1 MAITDTWL
9 KSNSGTNQDKLFE
22 KTDRDGLSVRV
33 SKKGKL
39 TFQMRF
45 RYGGKAARVDLGT
58 YPLLS
63 LKDARVEV
71 LVLRAKL
78 EKGHDPRVVKYLNK
92 TAIQTAHTVKSLFEE
107 WYNLFCS
114 QNYKNHKEIKRTFE
128 IYVFPS
134 VGKLPANEVTLHAW
148 LHLLETIAKK
158 TPHIAKRTLTVSKSM
173 MNWAVKRRLIER
185 NELADINAKTDLN
198 IGQSKTTRTLTDD
211 DIRSLYIA
219 LSGCQIEPRSR
230 LLVQLILMFA
240 CRLSELRLAKKSD
253 FDFDKGI
260 WTVPAEN
267 HKMGYKTGKP
277 LIRPIIDEF
286 KPLIIS
292 AMQLSSSD
300 QLFTGRNGKAVRRE
314 SVSQLPKILIGWC
327 ERYGHKTNAW
337 SIHDLRRT
345 ARTHLSRLTTADVAE
360 IMLGHALPGIRAVYD
375 QHDYI
380 EEQALAYKNWW
391 GKLQRILHPEDNQ
404 NVVAIQKKLTVLY
417 Q

>member
-1 MAITDTWL
+1 MAISDTWL
-9 KSNSGTNQDKLFE
+9 KSNSGTNQGKLFE

-33 SKKGKL
+33 SKKGKI

-71 LVLRAKL
+71 LALRAKL

-92 TAIQTAHTVKSLFEE
+92 TAIQTAHTVKSLFAE

-114 QNYKNHKEIKRTFE
+114 QNYKNHIAIKRTFE
-128 IYVFPS
+128 IYVFPFI
-134 VGKLPANEVTLHAW
+134 GKLPVSEVTLHAW
-148 LHLLETIAKK
+148 LNLLEGIAKDA
-158 TPHIAKRTLTVSKSM
+158 PSIAKRVLTISKSM
-173 MNWAVKRRLIER
+173 IGWGVKRRLVER
-185 NELADINAKTDLN
+185 NELSDVNAKTDLN
-198 IGQSKTTRTLTDD
+198 ISHSKTTRTLTDE

-219 LSGCQIEPRSR
+219 LNGCRMEPRSK

-267 HKMGYKTGKP
+267 HKMGHKTGKP
-277 LIRPIIDEF
+277 LIRPIIDEY
-286 KPLIIS
+286 KPMIIS

-300 QLFTGRNGKAVRRE
+300 LLFTSSKGKAIRRE
-314 SVSQLPKILIGWC
+314 SVSQLPKNLIDWC

-380 EEQALAYKNWW
+380 DEQALAYKSWW
-391 GKLQRILHPEDNQ
+391 GKLQRILHPEEADNVIGI
-404 NVVAIQKKLTVLY
+404 NEKRAG
-417 Q
+417 